1 MKVKELKEKIN
12 EELDKFD
19 DGVINIEQ
27 LHINIDYHIALYT
40 ITKKVLSSKKLT
52 DAVIEYSKNKAV
64 SSNRKE
70 ATLSR

>member
-1 MKVKELKEKIN
+1 MKVKELREKIN

-19 DGVINIEQ
+19 DGIINIEQ
-27 LHINIDYHIALYT
+27 LQKNIDYHIALYT

-52 DAVIEYSKNKAV
+52 DAVVKYSKNKAV